1 MTTQPAK
8 ILLVDDEQNILSSLR
23 RLFRPEGYE
32 IFVATSAR
40 EGLAIL
46 DTERID
52 LVISDM
58 RMPEMDGSA
67 FLKQVAARWP
77 EVVRILLTG
86 YADMTSTIAAI
97 NEGQIY
103 RYLSKPW
110 EDNDIKLSV
119 RHALERK
126 YLEQERA
133 RLAALTQRQNDEL
146 KELNVHLE
154 DKVRARTAEI
164 EQMMG
169 MLESAH
175 DSLKRS
181 YTASIKVFASLIEM
195 RESRTSGHA
204 RRVAELARALA
215 IDLGMGDTE
224 ARDVLYAGL
233 LHDIG
238 KIGFPDTL
246 LVKPFNALVG
256 PERDQ
261 VMTHT
266 VIGQAV
272 LMSLESLSTAA
283 TFIRSHHERFD
294 GKGYPD
300 GLAGEAIPLGA
311 RILNVAN
318 DFDALQLGTLL
329 PQRVARPDAIAY
341 IMQHRGSR
349 YDPRVVDAFSKRVRT
364 SDEPSQRVR
373 EEKLFSDQLR
383 PGMVL
388 AQDVITKD
396 GMLLLSRDY
405 VLDDKVIQK
414 MRMLEQQLHA
424 RFELYVFAD
433 SNRP

>member
-8 ILLVDDEQNILSSLR
+8 ILLVDDEQNILTSLR

-32 IFVATSAR
+32 IFLAPSAR

-46 DTERID
+46 EQERID

-67 FLKQVAARWP
+67 FLKQVATRWP

-86 YADMTSTIAAI
+86 YADITSTITAI

-126 YLEQERA
+126 FLEQERA
-133 RLAALTQRQNDEL
+133 RLAELTLRQNDEL
-146 KELNVHLE
+146 KGLNLHLE

-169 MLESAH
+169 MLESAY
-175 DSLKRS
+175 DSLKKS
-181 YTASIKVFASLIEM
+181 YTASIKVFASMIEM

-215 IDLGMGDTE
+215 IDLGMSDND

-246 LVKPFNALVG
+246 LVKPFNALVS

-261 VMTHT
+261 VMTHP

-272 LMSLESLSTAA
+272 LMSLEPLTAAA

-300 GLAGEAIPLGA
+300 GLVGEAIPLGA
-311 RILNVAN
+311 RILNVVN
-318 DFDALQLGTLL
+318 DFDALQVGTLL
-329 PQRVARPDAIAY
+329 PERVARPDAIAY
-341 IMQHRGSR
+341 IVQHRGSR
-349 YDPRVVDAFSKRVRT
+349 YDPRVVDAFTMRVGANNNL
-364 SDEPSQRVR
+364 SPEVR

-388 AQDVITKD
+388 SQDVITKD
-396 GMLLLSRDY
+396 GVLLLSREHI
-405 VLDDKVIQK
+405 LDDKVIQK
-414 MRMLEQQLHA
+414 MRSLEKQLPN
-424 RFELYVFAD
+424 RFELYVFA
-433 SNRP
+433 SINHH